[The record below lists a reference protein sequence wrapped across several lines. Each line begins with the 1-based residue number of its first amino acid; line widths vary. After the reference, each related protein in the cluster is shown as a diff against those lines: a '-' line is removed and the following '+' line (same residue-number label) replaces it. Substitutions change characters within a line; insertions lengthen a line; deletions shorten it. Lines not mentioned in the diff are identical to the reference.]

1 MNLIPKFKKNR
12 GITLIALVVTIIVLL
27 LLAGIA
33 ITMATGQNGIITKSV
48 LASFATEMQQIQE
61 NVEMKKSEN
70 AMNVMKG
77 DVSPVF
83 DTNVNRDNIEWTNSL
98 KQEILYIRAG
108 YPSEQEPSDY
118 TEDDFEEIIDEN
130 GNVENIFIIDKE
142 TADGKENTYIYDM
155 TTNVAFKIKPTSI
168 AGKKYHSY
176 ALASIG
182 KGSDGSSDS
191 KKDAIIDKESE
202 MVNVGEEYYYAPN
215 MKGFSSKD
223 TSLVYYS
230 ADFSVEKD
238 IPIKQYIEDGEKNAI
253 EEGSNTYT
261 LHDYGKQ
268 IWANAKTTANG
279 LEAWWVWVPR
289 YAYKINGTNVTSPEN
304 PIDVIYI
311 DVNNKPMNPKYNGV
325 LPEGYE
331 PHPAFTVN
339 GNELRGIWMSKYEPS
354 YQSSATPVDGV
365 LAPDLSGFDPQNTYI
380 ELYDK
385 TTGDFKQEI
394 KLADA
399 NLATINQNKEWYD
412 YPNKVWANIKTNAN
426 GTEAWWVWIPRY
438 AYRMD
443 AGSTTTAMTGVVFV
457 DLNNKP
463 INKEQFPDGLS
474 KQFTIHPAFTAGD
487 KQLKGIWM
495 SKYEPSYQ
503 TNNKGVDGVLAPDME
518 GFDSQ
523 NTYIEL
529 YDQETGDFKEEVKL
543 ADADLTIINK
553 NKEWYDYPNK
563 VWANIKT
570 NANGLEAWWVW
581 IPRYAYVIQAGST
594 TTAMTGAVFVGLDNQ
609 PINKEAYPNGLSS
622 VMQVHPAFTV
632 DGKELSGIWMSKYE
646 PSKK

>member
-279 LEAWWVWVPR
+279 LEAWWVW
-289 YAYKINGTNVTSPEN
+289 
-304 PIDVIYI
+304 
-311 DVNNKPMNPKYNGV
+311 
-325 LPEGYE
+325 
-331 PHPAFTVN
+331 
-339 GNELRGIWMSKYEPS
+339 
-354 YQSSATPVDGV
+354 
-365 LAPDLSGFDPQNTYI
+365 
-380 ELYDK
+380 
-385 TTGDFKQEI
+385 
-394 KLADA
+394 
-399 NLATINQNKEWYD
+399 
-412 YPNKVWANIKTNAN
+412 
-426 GTEAWWVWIPRY
+426 IPRY

-570 NANGLEAWWVW
+570 NAKGLEAWWVW